1 MQYYNLE
8 NLFLAGVQ
16 MKNCIR
22 SIFAL
27 IEMLTGTAL
36 TAAAFGLVI
45 LPQGFAAGGV
55 TGFSKIIT
63 GMIPV
68 PLSVMVL
75 AVNMVLLALGLIF
88 VGRKFIAKTVAVSI
102 LFPAMLELF
111 SRHSLESIRQD
122 AMLCTIVAGVMLGIG
137 SGLTLRSGASSGG
150 SDIIGVILNKKFKIP
165 VSVVMN
171 VCDASV
177 IILQALGQPL
187 VQTIYGIM
195 VITISA
201 AIVGRV
207 LTFGTGESQIVI
219 FSEYHDEIRDAL
231 LNELDAGLTS
241 LVAESG
247 YRQKQMKVIV
257 SVVPYQKVMS
267 VKQMILGIDP
277 AAFVVV
283 DEIRSVLGRG
293 YTIDRRSE
301 LPKSV
306 QPLHEAR

>member
-1 MQYYNLE
+1 
-8 NLFLAGVQ
+8 
-16 MKNCIR
+16 
-22 SIFAL
+22 
-27 IEMLTGTAL
+27 
-36 TAAAFGLVI
+36 
-45 LPQGFAAGGV
+45 
-55 TGFSKIIT
+55 
-63 GMIPV
+63 
-68 PLSVMVL
+68 
-75 AVNMVLLALGLIF
+75 
-88 VGRKFIAKTVAVSI
+88 
-102 LFPAMLELF
+102 
-111 SRHSLESIRQD
+111 
-122 AMLCTIVAGVMLGIG
+122 MLCTIVAGVMLGIG